1 MSLRIGILSG
11 GGRFGPMNIS
21 EKLQKMKIPMH
32 IECIGDWEG
41 AGMSLDEP
49 GGGLEVY
56 QPPW

>member
-1 MSLRIGILSG
+1 
-11 GGRFGPMNIS
+11 
-21 EKLQKMKIPMH
+21 MKIPMH

-56 QPPW
+56 QTPGKLVNMVNMVHIIIIN